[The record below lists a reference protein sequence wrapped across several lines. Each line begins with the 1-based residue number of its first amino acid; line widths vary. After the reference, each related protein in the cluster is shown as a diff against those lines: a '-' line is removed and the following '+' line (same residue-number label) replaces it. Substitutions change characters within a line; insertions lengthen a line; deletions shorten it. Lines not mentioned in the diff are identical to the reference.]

1 MITSF
6 IIRYKEAIKKT
17 SVRPSLAT
25 SVSKQFGGH
34 GWNRPQKVIRVI
46 ARQLIAGDER
56 GSPYPRPLTSM
67 NRFGGVGRFSTTTFS
82 FENAVQTPSF
92 APRQTLMPE
101 FDQSPFYIN
110 FDCLPWSSTV
120 GQIATKRDQS
130 LRERLVPSRIHSA
143 ACPSNICRER

>member
-17 SVRPSLAT
+17 SAPPSLAT

-34 GWNRPQKVIRVI
+34 GWNRPQKVIRII
-46 ARQLIAGDER
+46 ARRLIAGDER
-56 GSPYPRPLTSM
+56 GSPYPRPLASM
-67 NRFGGVGRFSTTTFS
+67 NRFGGVGRFSTYHY
-82 FENAVQTPSF
+82 VQFRKCCPTPSF

-110 FDCLPWSSTV
+110 
-120 GQIATKRDQS
+120 
-130 LRERLVPSRIHSA
+130 
-143 ACPSNICRER
+143 